1 MLNITISAISAPL
14 PPYVSPMTYNR
25 MVVLYELAVLL
36 FVNVIGVP
44 FTVTKFDA
52 DDATLFMYPY

>member
-1 MLNITISAISAPL
+1 
-14 PPYVSPMTYNR
+14 MTYNR